1 MQLNAPLDGFRVFVV
16 RFSSIW
22 FFTLSNVISEYCIVH
37 EFEEILLEIV
47 LCLFSFFGVEVNILL
62 QPV

>member
-47 LCLFSFFGVEVNILL
+47 LCLFSFFRC
-62 QPV
+62 